1 MKIKTYSISLDD
13 NVYLVKII
21 DKKMKT
27 IRLRI
32 ENNAIIVSGYH
43 LSEEIANNFI
53 FKHQKWIIKN
63 LNKNKL
69 ASTFLRLDDY
79 NNFKI
84 FYLLGNIY
92 DIKKSNDYFE
102 INNELFK
109 LHNNYNIDKIHK
121 ALRLH
126 YKYLIEERVNIL
138 KHLFNHECT
147 IIYKDMKSR
156 YGYCNVS
163 KNLIC
168 LSLRLIHLPIN
179 LIDYVIV
186 HEFCHFKVQNHQ
198 KEFYFEMS
206 KYYPDVKNAKKE
218 LKKYSQLMK

>member
-1 MKIKTYSISLDD
+1 MKTKTYSISILD
-13 NVYLVKII
+13 NVYLVKLI

-27 IRLRI
+27 IRLKI
-32 ENNAIIVSGYH
+32 ENNDIIISGYH
-43 LSEEIANNFI
+43 INEIIANDFI
-53 FKHQKWIIKN
+53 NKHQKWIIN
-63 LNKNKL
+63 NINKNKV
-69 ASTFLRLDDY
+69 ASSNLRIEDY

-92 DIKKSNDYFE
+92 DINLSDHYFE
-102 INNELFK
+102 INNDKFKYKEL
-109 LHNNYNIDKIHK
+109 NIPKIHK
-121 ALRLH
+121 ALRNH
-126 YKYLIEERVNIL
+126 YKYLIEERVNKL
-138 KHLFNHECT
+138 KPLFNHDCE

-163 KNLIC
+163 RNMIC
-168 LSLRLIHLPIN
+168 LSLRLIHLPVD

-198 KEFYFEMS
+198 KEFYEEMK
-206 KYYPDVKNAKKE
+206 KYYPLYKSAKSE